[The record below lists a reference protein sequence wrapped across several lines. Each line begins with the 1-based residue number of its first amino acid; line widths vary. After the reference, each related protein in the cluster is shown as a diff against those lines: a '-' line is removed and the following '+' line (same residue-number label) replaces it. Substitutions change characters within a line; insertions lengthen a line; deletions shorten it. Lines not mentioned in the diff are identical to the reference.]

1 MVVHIGRWVWTTKS
15 GCPWLTRVWT
25 TIQHSINFREV
36 LYKLY
41 PIKPRFVILERGEDS
56 SKSTLFS
63 PLTPHISYDDSGSE
77 KVDPFLTLYKRIKS
91 HLTKVSSTIHSFQS
105 LCSREKTDLTVRGSF
120 VGLHWSPLT
129 IFSFFFGHWAIIVVR
144 SLSAYWFSSITHTHT
159 HIYIIYIYIL
169 VANMYNTLDS

>member
-120 VGLHWSPLT
+120 VG
-129 IFSFFFGHWAIIVVR
+129 
-144 SLSAYWFSSITHTHT
+144 
-159 HIYIIYIYIL
+159 
-169 VANMYNTLDS
+169 

>member
-1 MVVHIGRWVWTTKS
+1 MVVYIGRWVWTTKS

-41 PIKPRFVILERGEDS
+41 PIKPRFVIPERGEDS
-56 SKSTLFS
+56 SKSALFS

-77 KVDPFLTLYKRIKS
+77 QVDPLLTLYKRIKS

-129 IFSFFFGHWAIIVVR
+129 IFSFFFR
-144 SLSAYWFSSITHTHT
+144 SLSHHCSSEPFSILIFEHHTHTHT
-159 HIYIIYIYIL
+159 HTYIYIYTSCKH
-169 VANMYNTLDS
+169 VQYT